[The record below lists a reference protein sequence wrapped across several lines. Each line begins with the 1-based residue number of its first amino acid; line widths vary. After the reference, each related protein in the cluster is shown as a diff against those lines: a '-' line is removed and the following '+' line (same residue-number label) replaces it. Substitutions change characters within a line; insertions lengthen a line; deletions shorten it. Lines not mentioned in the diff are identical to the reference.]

1 MPSIK
6 ENNSLKQQ
14 QDSLTSA
21 PHRPPGSVGV
31 LSSSVTLYVM
41 VYSCCTFLCYARL
54 FKGSLLV
61 VINLFKVRHIQHNLM
76 HSGLFVLNNS

>member
-1 MPSIK
+1 MLSIK
-6 ENNSLKQQ
+6 DNNSLKQQ

-21 PHRPPGSVGV
+21 SHRPQGRVGV
-31 LSSSVTLYVM
+31 LSSSAPLYVM
-41 VYSCCTFLCYARL
+41 VYSCCTVLHCAQL

-76 HSGLFVLNNS
+76 HSGPLVLKSC